1 MQLETNAAAPAS
13 LFTVPRGRLFCM
25 VTRGSADMAKAAGQ
39 LIARGYAVVDVCSPE
54 RAAELESEVW
64 TDLEALGTGI
74 DRNDPKTW
82 TNDRWPQTSHGLLQ
96 NQQVGLWE
104 GTCLARLETEE
115 TWWQLLGQER
125 VISSFDAIAVCR
137 PDSQE
142 RCYKAELRNQKE
154 KGEGELLSSWLHTDQ
169 AKAKTQCLHHIQGA
183 FAITDLGPAEQRT
196 QLVVP
201 KSPLE
206 TMQSFRDRFVAAFP
220 PEPVAKGK
228 FNPEREEWVKHSDA
242 ERAWLLREG
251 EIVTPE
257 LKAGQMLLWDSG
269 VPHASIPGPV
279 AEGQKR
285 KVRIS
290 TFVSAVPIAGVS
302 PHDLRERKKMLEQGD
317 TSGHRVTA
325 EGKTKYLQCK
335 FAKVGRSYG
344 KKLPTYSAARV
355 VSGFK
360 RAHEEDDDSV
370 AAKTARFCGGYGF

>member
-1 MQLETNAAAPAS
+1 MQLETNPAPAS
-13 LFTVPRGRLFCM
+13 RNVHPRGRLFPYM
-25 VTRGSADMAKAAGQ
+25 LRGSPKMAAAVAR
-39 LIARGYAVVDVCSPE
+39 LFARGYAVVDVCSPE

-74 DRNDPKTW
+74 DRNDPSTW
-82 TNDRWPQTSHGLLQ
+82 NNDRWPQQTHSLLQ

-125 VISSFDAIAVCR
+125 AISSFDAISVAR

-220 PEPVAKGK
+220 PEPAAKVK
-228 FNPEREEWVKHSDA
+228 FDPEREEWVKHSDA

-290 TFVSAVPIAGVS
+290 TFVSAVPIAAVS
-302 PHDLRERKKMLEQGD
+302 PGDLLERKKMLEQGD
-317 TSGHRVTA
+317 TSGHRVTTK
-325 EGKTKYLQCK
+325 GKTKYLQCK
-335 FAKVGRSYG
+335 FAKTAWSRG
-344 KKLPTYSAARV
+344 KPLPAYSAARV

-370 AAKTARFCGGYGF
+370 AAKIARLCGGYGF